1 MSRRGRARRRLWLA
15 RRRRNGRLRPR
26 PLTERLVN
34 AMSVSARAGK
44 ARRIFRRALRRAG
57 RYGQPVII
65 RACEMSKVDAAAE
78 AEKVAPGRFQVI
90 QFGKIGSPES
100 ALAIVARKDRVRLWG
115 AKLRPGSPATSEGD
129 GIRERPILT
138 CRATIDHG
146 TPHVWTHDIAVTHAG
161 PPRAPRARAQLLGAL
176 KEMLSWLENAA
187 GDLNVTSQAARRI
200 LDRVAQGIGVLQYV
214 TAAWIKT
221 SPVEPIAL
229 GGDHLAVDR
238 VLWPITK
245 ETR

>member
-1 MSRRGRARRRLWLA
+1 
-15 RRRRNGRLRPR
+15 
-26 PLTERLVN
+26 
-34 AMSVSARAGK
+34 MSVSARAGK

-57 RYGQPVII
+57 KYGVPVII

-78 AEKVAPGRFQVI
+78 AEKVAPGQFQVI
-90 QFGKIGSPES
+90 QFGEIGSPES

-115 AKLRPGSPATSEGD
+115 AKLRPGSAATSEGD

-138 CRATIDHG
+138 CRATTDAG
-146 TPHVWTHDIAVTHAG
+146 TPYAWTQDLAVTHAA
-161 PPRAPRARAQLLGAL
+161 PPRAPRARSKLLAAL
-176 KEMLSWLENAA
+176 AEMLGWLENAA
-187 GDLNVTSQAARRI
+187 GDLNVTSPVARRV
-200 LDRVAQGIGVLQYV
+200 LDRAVQGIGVLQYV

-238 VLWPITK
+238 VLWPTQNGAAA
-245 ETR
+245 